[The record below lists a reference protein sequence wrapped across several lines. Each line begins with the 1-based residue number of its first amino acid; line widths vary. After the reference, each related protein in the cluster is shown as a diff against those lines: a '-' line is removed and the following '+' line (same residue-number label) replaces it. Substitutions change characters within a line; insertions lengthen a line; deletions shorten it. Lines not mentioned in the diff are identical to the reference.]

1 MNKKTMKL
9 RLEQWMP
16 IFEEQA
22 RSGMGK
28 DEWIKANGIK
38 RWEFYKRQRECRS
51 YLIESAE
58 SGKEIPVN
66 TDALPEFFELPS
78 NLPAVVETETPV
90 NTMSDLVCPPGHI
103 DITCGRFNIKLD
115 GAVDESTLKAV
126 IKAVAHA

>member
-1 MNKKTMKL
+1 MDTNTMKL

-28 DEWIKANGIK
+28 DEWIQANGIK

-51 YLIESAE
+51 YLLEKAE
-58 SGKEIPVN
+58 SGQELPVN

-78 NLPAVVETETPV
+78 NLPAVVEPETTVNSICDPV
-90 NTMSDLVCPPGHI
+90 SQSGHI
-103 DITCGRFNIKLD
+103 DITCGRFSIKLD
-115 GAVDESTLKAV
+115 GAVNESTLMTV